1 MKIKNLQHYNSLYLS
16 SSSMGGAQIF
26 NSYCGFDKHRVVPLS
41 LSHGVDFGHC
51 CGPMD
56 INNNEPIHW
65 SYNEEIHEQSRLVK
79 PSILAPHPWTMYTAR
94 KTTPEGMGVLV
105 IGPPPGPE
113 NDQALYELIKNDIN
127 DDWSI
132 LIKVRGNYAPSMVF
146 WREKGLMPITAGG
159 QDEHFYCRLYELLSG
174 YKTILGCTF
183 SSALVFSAAIG
194 KEIQIIKNYAY
205 RAYDIEGFETILNF
219 ESEKARSIVR
229 SFINQNQIEIKR
241 VSRQLLGFD
250 LQNNKDEI
258 IRELETQITSLK
270 SPLFLPG
277 GHTLTTKPKALL
289 ALALRKPGILKFDLE
304 ALAKKFNP
312 KVCEVT
318 MNEFSFWE
326 DGPNAENFSITPTKY
341 IKGKTEPGSAV
352 VSY

>member
-1 MKIKNLQHYNSLYLS
+1 MKIKELQRYSSLYLS
-16 SSSMGGAQIF
+16 SNSMGGAQIF
-26 NSYCGFDKHRVVPLS
+26 NSYFGFDKHRVVPLS
-41 LSHGVDFGHC
+41 VSHGVDFGQC

-56 INNNEPIHW
+56 IYNCEPIHW
-65 SYNEEIHEQSRLVK
+65 SCNEEIYEQSRLVK
-79 PSILAPHPWTMYTAR
+79 PSILAPHPWIMYTAR

-132 LIKVRGNYAPSMVF
+132 LIKKRGNYAPSMVF
-146 WREKGLMPITAGG
+146 WREKGLLPITAGG
-159 QDEHFYCRLYELLSG
+159 QDEHFYYRLYELLAG

-194 KEIQIIKNYAY
+194 KEIQIIKNYTY
-205 RAYDIEGFETILNF
+205 RAYDIEGIETILNL
-219 ESEKARSIVR
+219 ESKKAKSIVG
-229 SFINQNQIEIKR
+229 SFINQNQMEIQS
-241 VSRQLLGFD
+241 VSGQLLGFD
-250 LQNNKDEI
+250 LQNNKDDI
-258 IRELETQITSLK
+258 IHELETQITSLK
-270 SPLFLPG
+270 SPLFLPDA
-277 GHTLTTKPKALL
+277 HTLVTKPKVLL
-289 ALALRKPGILKFDLE
+289 ALALRKPGILKFDLKT
-304 ALAKKFNP
+304 LAKKFNP

-318 MNEFSFWE
+318 MNEFSIWE
-326 DGPNAENFSITPTKY
+326 NGPTAENFSITPTKY